1 MLKFKFAMIVNIIMI
16 SELPW
21 LQRLIVNQKSKLV
34 YVRNLMKDLLRFG
47 KYTLCIYYVTNIIT
61 SVHIHVPVYT

>member
-34 YVRNLMKDLLRFG
+34 NVQNFMKDLLRFG
-47 KYTLCIYYVTNIIT
+47 KYTLCI
-61 SVHIHVPVYT
+61 